1 MADNQIKM
9 TIAALDQTRAAFDSI
24 RSNFKSLESQ
34 SRSSVSSISSEWKK
48 AAATIG
54 TFFSAYQAAS
64 FVKDVVGTQVAF
76 EGMTVAMESA
86 LGSSKASAD
95 SMAFLRAESQRLG
108 LSLEDQTKGYV
119 KIAAAAKGTALE
131 GEPVKEIFTAIAEAS
146 TALKLSGEE
155 TQGALLAI
163 SQMMSKGK
171 VSAEELRGQ
180 LGERLPGAFQVAA
193 KAMGVTT
200 GELDK
205 MLQGGKIMAE
215 DFLPKFSK
223 ALREHYSD
231 ALAKASQSTS
241 ANINRMKTAIFDFK
255 VSLGEAFGSSTQDS
269 VNAITTAMTRFRE
282 EISKPEAQEA
292 IRELSSEFAEL
303 IVKAGEE
310 APEALRKVLSSLR
323 SIMTFYD
330 SLPGWLIEAGSMGL
344 VGKILFGNKV
354 GVILASISAIK
365 SKMEE
370 LTGTKGQGNFGFEG
384 IVNLSKDIKNL
395 WSGKGLDGKYV
406 PKAYRGY
413 DSLDTEK
420 ARLEVAARQTQS
432 TSTATAAPAPSP
444 KTSPSSSGDDKAAK
458 KLQQLQDRWK
468 DLKLQLE
475 ADISTTGMDDFEKKL
490 ADVDAKAAKYLEEFK
505 KVPGAA
511 DVIKRWAGLAK
522 IDILDEQA
530 QKDLEEY
537 QKGLKEVAEQEKE
550 NAEEAKKAAKQKQD
564 AREADINAQLTELD
578 LAEQAGLAHRETL
591 TERLR
596 LTQELLD
603 MQMSYLETLDK
614 EKDPASWYSQLNAI
628 KGTKS
633 KFIELKNANQEVT
646 GSFTEGWIKA
656 LKDWNDNAQTAFTA
670 GREMARQ
677 TAQAMQDSFAEFFF
691 DVLEGK
697 FSSLHDYIKGFAT
710 SVNKILAN
718 TLAKAATDSIVNS
731 GSSLLGSGIS
741 LISSLIGG
749 GSSPGGA
756 SSYSTTSGSYFTADS
771 TLALGQHKGGV
782 GKEATFYRI
791 VPSAS
796 FFGAPRYHSGIGPG
810 ERAAIIRND
819 EGVFTPGQMKNM
831 ASLSSITEALRNSG
845 SNGGNSLS
853 VNVPISINSDNKAM
867 IAELKRSM
875 ENTAISVIRKYS

>member
-9 TIAALDQTRAAFDSI
+9 TIAALDQTRSAFDSI
-24 RSNFKSLESQ
+24 RQNFKSLESQ

-54 TFFSAYQAAS
+54 TFFSVYQAAA
-64 FVKDVVGTQVAF
+64 FAKDVISTQVAF
-76 EGMTVAMESA
+76 EGMTVAMNSA

-95 SMAFLRAESQRLG
+95 SMVFLREESQRLG
-108 LSLEDQTKGYV
+108 LSLEDQVKGYV

-131 GEPVKEIFTAIAEAS
+131 GKPVKEIFTAIAEAS

-200 GELDK
+200 AELDK
-205 MLQGGKIMAE
+205 MLQEGKLTAE

-231 ALAKASQSTS
+231 ALASASQSTS

-269 VNAITTAMTRFRE
+269 VKAITTTMSRFRE

-292 IRELSSEFAEL
+292 IRKLSSEFAEL

-310 APEALRKVLSSLR
+310 APEALQKVLGGLR

-354 GVILASISAIK
+354 GAILASISVIK

-384 IVNLSKDIKNL
+384 IVNLGKDLKNL
-395 WSGKGLDGKYV
+395 WSGKGIEGNYV

-413 DSLDTEK
+413 DSLATEK
-420 ARLEVAARQTQS
+420 ARLEAAARQTKYIPTTETTQH
-432 TSTATAAPAPSP
+432 SP
-444 KTSPSSSGDDKAAK
+444 KTSPSASGDDNAAK
-458 KLQQLQDRWK
+458 KMQQLQERWN

-475 ADISTTGMDDFEKKL
+475 ADVSTSGMDEYEKKL
-490 ADVDAKAAKYLEEFK
+490 ADIDAKAAKYLKDFQK
-505 KVPGAA
+505 IPGAA

-522 IDILDEQA
+522 VDILDEQA

-537 QKGLKEVAEQEKE
+537 QKYLKEVADQEKE

-564 AREADINAQLTELD
+564 AREAEINAQLTELD

-614 EKDPASWYSQLNAI
+614 EKDPASWYAQRNATNN
-628 KGTKS
+628 TKN
-633 KFIELKNANQEVT
+633 KLIELKNSNQEVT
-646 GSFTEGWIKA
+646 GSFSEGWNKA
-656 LKDWNDNAQTAFTA
+656 WKDWSATSQTAFTA
-670 GREMARQ
+670 GREMAQ
-677 TAQAMQDSFAEFFF
+677 ETAQAMQDSFSDLFF
-691 DVLEGK
+691 DVIEGR
-697 FSSLHDYIKGFAT
+697 FSSLHDYLVAFGH
-710 SVNKILAN
+710 SVNKILADI
-718 TLAKAATDSIVNS
+718 LAKAATDSIMNYSSSS
-731 GSSLLGSGIS
+731 GSSLLGSAIS
-741 LISSLIGG
+741 FVSSLIGG
-749 GSSPGGA
+749 
-756 SSYSTTSGSYFTADS
+756 SYTAI
-771 TLALGQHKGGV
+771 GQHKGGV
-782 GKEATFYRI
+782 GNEATFYRI
-791 VPSAS
+791 VPNAA